1 MFKCTNMQL
10 MPDGVFLHMVMN
22 SDRAVGTWLPSS
34 MDMCHSKYQNYQNTN
49 EILQNYQNYQN
60 VKEIWQSCQ
69 NHQNAEKEIWQNYPN
84 VKEIWQNYQ
93 VLNVGA

>member
-1 MFKCTNMQL
+1 

-34 MDMCHSKYQNYQNTN
+34 MDMCHSKQQNYQNTN
-49 EILQNYQNYQN
+49 EISPNYQNYQN
-60 VKEIWQSCQ
+60 AKEIWQSCQ
-69 NHQNAEKEIWQNYPN
+69 NHQNAQKENWQNYPN